1 MHTLPPK
8 PHFLLPSL
16 TRESFALYFEEL
28 ALRRTMNTI
37 PVVSSSHSRSHKI
50 VGWSLVIGLLLLR
63 IPLLGF
69 VTLFAKYDWVD
80 PVFEIGT
87 YFLTACL
94 IWWERD
100 RLADFHIDTLA
111 VSIIIL
117 FKPVQTLILAL
128 FGMTGYPL
136 AFPRWGGILIW
147 MIAAALC
154 IALWVSRPRM
164 ARISRSSFGWFGLGL
179 LAGLFTAVVLGYP
192 MSFQVD
198 DVPASLPDILPSLF
212 MILRGVFYQLGY
224 AAVTE
229 EPLFRGFLWGY
240 LRKAGWKN
248 VWIWLFQTGLF
259 MLAHIYYINQFPISF
274 WILVPVDTLVLGALA
289 WRSKTIASS
298 MGAHAM
304 MNASGYTIGVII
316 ATLRM

>member
-1 MHTLPPK
+1 
-8 PHFLLPSL
+8 
-16 TRESFALYFEEL
+16 
-28 ALRRTMNTI
+28 MNT
-37 PVVSSSHSRSHKI
+37 VDLVASSDSQSRKL
-50 VGWSLVIGLLLLR
+50 VGWSLLTGLLLLR

-69 VTLFAKYDWVD
+69 GTLFAEEDWID

-94 IWWERD
+94 IWWERE

-111 VSIIIL
+111 VSLIIL
-117 FKPVQTLILAL
+117 FKPIQTLILAA
-128 FGMTGYPL
+128 FGMAAHPL
-136 AFPRWGGILIW
+136 AFPRLGGILLWI
-147 MIAAALC
+147 IAVALFL
-154 IALWVSRPRM
+154 ALRFSRPRM
-164 ARISRSSFGWFGLGL
+164 ARISRASIGWFGWGL
-179 LAGLFTAVVLGYP
+179 LAGLLTVVLLGYP
-192 MSFQVD
+192 ASFQVE
-198 DVPASLPDILPSLF
+198 DVPARLPQVFPLVF
-212 MILRGVFYQLGY
+212 TTLRGLFYQLGY

-259 MLAHIYYINQFPISF
+259 MLAHIYYINQLPISF
-274 WILVPVDTLVLGALA
+274 WILVPVSTLVLGALA

-298 MGAHAM
+298 LGAHTM
-304 MNASGYTIGVII
+304 MNASGFTIGTIV

>member
-1 MHTLPPK
+1 MNAI
-8 PHFLLPSL
+8 
-16 TRESFALYFEEL
+16 RL
-28 ALRRTMNTI
+28 A
-37 PVVSSSHSRSHKI
+37 SSSSSQSHKI
-50 VGWSLVIGLLLLR
+50 VGWSLLTGLLLLR

-69 VTLFAKYDWVD
+69 VTLFAEYDWVD

-94 IWWERD
+94 IWWERE

-117 FKPVQTLILAL
+117 FKPIQTLLLTLSEYA
-128 FGMTGYPL
+128 TYPL
-136 AFPRWGGILIW
+136 AFPQWGGILIW
-147 MIAAALC
+147 MIAAALF
-154 IALWVSRPRM
+154 IAMWSSRPRM
-164 ARISRSSFGWFGLGL
+164 ARISRASAGWFGWGL
-179 LAGLFTAVVLGYP
+179 LAGLLTAAILGYP

-198 DVPASLPDILPSLF
+198 NVPASLPGLFPLTF
-212 MILRGVFYQLGY
+212 MILRQVFYQLGY

-240 LRKAGWKN
+240 LRKAGWKD

-259 MLAHIYYINQFPISF
+259 MLAHIYYINQLPISF
-274 WILVPVDTLVLGALA
+274 WIIVPVSTLVLGALA
-289 WRSKTIASS
+289 WRSKTISAS
-298 MGAHAM
+298 MGAHTM
-304 MNASGYTIGVII
+304 MNASGYTIGTII